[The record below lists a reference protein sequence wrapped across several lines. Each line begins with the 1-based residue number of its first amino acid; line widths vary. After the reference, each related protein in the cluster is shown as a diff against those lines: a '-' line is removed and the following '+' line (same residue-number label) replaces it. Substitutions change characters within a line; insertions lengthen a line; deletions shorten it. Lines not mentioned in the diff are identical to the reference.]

1 MIIKPFTYRLRQ
13 NGIAVRFITNST
25 KISKSRLHAKLNR
38 LGFEINLDEIFT
50 SLTAARRLI
59 EVENL
64 RPFCLLQDEAK
75 EDFDGLDMSDPNAIV
90 MGLAPDAMNYDRLNQ
105 AFR

>member
-1 MIIKPFTYRLRQ
+1 MK
-13 NGIAVRFITNST
+13 FITNAT
-25 KISKSRLHAKLNR
+25 KISKSRLHAKLNKM
-38 LGFEINLDEIFT
+38 GFEINRDEIFT
-50 SLTAARRLI
+50 SLSATRRLV

-75 EDFDGLDMSDPNAIV
+75 EDFDGLDMSNPNAIV
-90 MGLAPDAMNYDRLNQ
+90 VGLAPDSMNYDSLNQ

>member
-1 MIIKPFTYRLRQ
+1 MVQFPHRLRQ
-13 NGIAVRFITNST
+13 HGIAVRFITNAT
-25 KISKSRLHAKLNR
+25 KISRRRLHAKLTK

-50 SLTAARRLI
+50 ALTAARRLV

-64 RPFCLLQDEAK
+64 RPFYLLQDEAK
-75 EDFDGLDMSDPNAIV
+75 EDFEGLETANPNAIV
-90 MGLAPDAMNYDRLNQ
+90 IGLAPDIMNYESLNK

>member
-1 MIIKPFTYRLRQ
+1 MINLSRRLRQ

-25 KISKSRLHAKLNR
+25 KISKARLHAKLHR

-50 SLTAARRLI
+50 SITAARRLI

-75 EDFDGLDMSDPNAIV
+75 EDFDGLEMSNPNAIV
-90 MGLAPDAMNYDRLNQ
+90 MGLAPDVMNYDRLNQ

>member
-1 MIIKPFTYRLRQ
+1 M
-13 NGIAVRFITNST
+13 RFITNAT
-25 KISKSRLHAKLNR
+25 KISKSRLHAKLNK

-50 SLTAARRLI
+50 SLTAARRLV

-64 RPFCLLQDEAK
+64 RPYCLLQDEAK
-75 EDFDGLDMSDPNAIV
+75 EDFDGLDTTNPNAIV
-90 MGLAPDAMNYDRLNQ
+90 MGLAPDAMNYDCLNQ

>member
-1 MIIKPFTYRLRQ
+1 MINLSRRLRQ

-25 KISKSRLHAKLNR
+25 KISKARLHAKLNR

-75 EDFDGLDMSDPNAIV
+75 EDFDGLEMSNPNTIV
-90 MGLAPDAMNYDRLNQ
+90 VGLAPDAMNYDHLNQ